1 MLSEKVNL
9 QTKITLVEKRN
20 ALSDPEISSKIS
32 CHLKCL
38 EKVISD
44 DIRIAETFRDFFVN
58 IVPRL
63 KISPKESFE
72 TDEGNDNEPVLITL
86 TSLKIIPAP
95 KLQNLEK
102 RANFIIFLVKNFLTK
117 LRNYKPWKPKILNKN
132 SDVLARYFHAS
143 INFSIENSIF
153 SSDLKV
159 ANVTPAFKKKSKT
172 SKHNCRPIRILPNIS
187 KIYER
192 CVYNQTQTYFDEILS
207 KC

>member
-72 TDEGNDNEPVLITL
+72 TDEGNDNEPVLNYIN
-86 TSLKIIPAP
+86 K
-95 KLQNLEK
+95 
-102 RANFIIFLVKNFLTK
+102 FKNHSSIKVTK
-117 LRNYKPWKPKILNKN
+117 SR
-132 SDVLARYFHAS
+132 
-143 INFSIENSIF
+143 
-153 SSDLKV
+153 
-159 ANVTPAFKKKSKT
+159 KKSKLYYLSCKELLNET
-172 SKHNCRPIRILPNIS
+172 EKL
-187 KIYER
+187 
-192 CVYNQTQTYFDEILS
+192 QTVKTKNSE
-207 KC
+207 